1 MTEGTESSLAS
12 RPLQALLAEVA
23 AKTSAPGGGAVAAI
37 GVALAA
43 SLCAMAARLSETAL
57 TDASSLAA
65 RCDGLAARALTLASA
80 DAHAYEAVL
89 EVRRIRRSEGGA
101 SSATDEDLL
110 VALLGASDVPL
121 EVADLGAEVTEL
133 AARLLSDGNS
143 NLAGDAFTAAQL
155 AHGATRAAARLAEI
169 NLASCGPTAEGRRDR
184 AVAVVERAAAALS

>member
-1 MTEGTESSLAS
+1 LWPFS
-12 RPLQALLAEVA
+12 
-23 AKTSAPGGGAVAAI
+23 
-37 GVALAA
+37 
-43 SLCAMAARLSETAL
+43 
-57 TDASSLAA
+57 
-65 RCDGLAARALTLASA
+65 ARA
-80 DAHAYEAVL
+80 
-89 EVRRIRRSEGGA
+89 
-101 SSATDEDLL
+101 
-110 VALLGASDVPL
+110 L